1 MNTSFWGP
9 DAWNLLHTIAE
20 KCPQHINNTQMNKI
34 RKFYQNLENILP
46 CKYCRM
52 SLKNFYQE
60 LPITNYLQSGKNL
73 RYWLYLIHN
82 KVNK

>member
-34 RKFYQNLENILP
+34 RKFYQNFFATFGLGGCLSIEG
-46 CKYCRM
+46 
-52 SLKNFYQE
+52 
-60 LPITNYLQSGKNL
+60 ITNK
-73 RYWLYLIHN
+73 
-82 KVNK
+82 